1 MVELK
6 LNYDEL
12 TEMSLEDAKKIV
24 GEFDNE
30 SCLEDIG
37 EEVNGTNY
45 GVKVIDEGD
54 WIDEGK
60 YQYRTDIGVLCEFD
74 DKWNVVKMFDIAAV
88 SEITRSGSY
97 FSEYNYEYDN
107 LVVNKIIKKV
117 IPKQIIPERT
127 VVTLEEWMHDFILVK
142 MEDIRYVRRIIKYID
157 SYT

>member
-12 TEMSLEDAKKIV
+12 TEMPLEDAKKIV
-24 GEFDNE
+24 GEFDKE
-30 SCLEDIG
+30 SFLEDIG

-45 GVKVIDEGD
+45 GVKVLDEGD

-74 DKWNVVKMFDIAAV
+74 EKWNVVKMFDIAVA

-97 FSEYNYEYDN
+97 FTDCNYDYED
-107 LVVNKIIKKV
+107 LEVNKIIKKV
-117 IPKQIIPERT
+117 IPQQIIPERT
-127 VVTLEEWMHDFILVK
+127 VVTLKE
-142 MEDIRYVRRIIKYID
+142 
-157 SYT
+157 

>member
-12 TEMSLEDAKKIV
+12 TEMSLEGAKKIV

-30 SCLEDIG
+30 SFLEDIG
-37 EEVNGTNY
+37 EEVNGANY

-74 DKWNVVKMFDIAAV
+74 DKWNVVKMFDIAV
-88 SEITRSGSY
+88 TSEITRSGSY
-97 FSEYNYEYDN
+97 FSEYNYEYDK

-127 VVTLEEWMHDFILVK
+127 VVTLG
-142 MEDIRYVRRIIKYID
+142 
-157 SYT
+157 

>member
-30 SCLEDIG
+30 SFLEDIG
-37 EEVNGTNY
+37 EEIKGANY

-54 WIDEGK
+54 WIDEEK

-74 DKWNVVKMFDIAAV
+74 DKWNVVKMFDIAV
-88 SEITRSGSY
+88 TSEITRSGSY
-97 FSEYNYEYDN
+97 FIEYNYEYDN
-107 LVVNKIIKKV
+107 LAVNKIIKKV
-117 IPKQIIPERT
+117 IPKQIIPERI
-127 VVTLEEWMHDFILVK
+127 VITLEE
-142 MEDIRYVRRIIKYID
+142 
-157 SYT
+157 

>member
-1 MVELK
+1 MCWKDNKMVELK

-24 GEFDNE
+24 GEFDKE
-30 SCLEDIG
+30 SFLEDIG
-37 EEVNGTNY
+37 EEVNGSNY
-45 GVKVIDEGD
+45 GVKVLDEGD
-54 WIDEGK
+54 WVDEGK

-74 DKWNVVKMFDIAAV
+74 DKWNVVKMFDIAVV

-127 VVTLEEWMHDFILVK
+127 VVTLEG
-142 MEDIRYVRRIIKYID
+142 
-157 SYT
+157 

>member
-74 DKWNVVKMFDIAAV
+74 DKWNVVKMFDIAVV

-127 VVTLEEWMHDFILVK
+127 VVTLEE
-142 MEDIRYVRRIIKYID
+142 
-157 SYT
+157 

>member
-12 TEMSLEDAKKIV
+12 TEMPLEDAKKII

-30 SCLEDIG
+30 SFLEDIG

-45 GVKVIDEGD
+45 GVKVLVEGD

-60 YQYRTDIGVLCEFD
+60 YQYRTDIGVLCKFD
-74 DKWNVVKMFDIAAV
+74 EKWNIVKMFDIAV
-88 SEITRSGSY
+88 TSEITRNGSY
-97 FSEYNYEYDN
+97 FSEYNYDYDN

-127 VVTLEEWMHDFILVK
+127 VVTLEG
-142 MEDIRYVRRIIKYID
+142 
-157 SYT
+157 

>member
-12 TEMSLEDAKKIV
+12 TKMSLEEANKIV

-30 SCLEDIG
+30 SFLEDIG
-37 EEVNGTNY
+37 EEVNGVNY

-74 DKWNVVKMFDIAAV
+74 DKWNVVKMFDIAV
-88 SEITRSGSY
+88 TSEITRSGSY
-97 FSEYNYEYDN
+97 FSEYNYEYDK
-107 LVVNKIIKKV
+107 LVVNKIIEKV

-127 VVTLEEWMHDFILVK
+127 VVTLE
-142 MEDIRYVRRIIKYID
+142 
-157 SYT
+157 

>member
-74 DKWNVVKMFDIAAV
+74 DKWNVVKMFDIVAV

-127 VVTLEEWMHDFILVK
+127 VVTLEE
-142 MEDIRYVRRIIKYID
+142 
-157 SYT
+157 

>member
-30 SCLEDIG
+30 SFLEDIG

-45 GVKVIDEGD
+45 GVKVINEGD

-74 DKWNVVKMFDIAAV
+74 DKWNVVKMFDIAVV

-127 VVTLEEWMHDFILVK
+127 VVTLEG
-142 MEDIRYVRRIIKYID
+142 
-157 SYT
+157 